1 MGFQGYEVKLI
12 YLTDNK
18 LVGSYPDP
26 AKLDYMIEYYNVS
39 YYIFGY
45 YYTYGK
51 SRYKLETVE
60 YVKNNLTNSSLL
72 RLSKKI
78 IANFYDEEDPKRK
91 DEVYIYKVIN

>member
-1 MGFQGYEVKLI
+1 MGFQGYSKI
-12 YLTDNK
+12 NHLTDNK

-60 YVKNNLTNSSLL
+60 YVKNNPDKFKLIATIQEDYSQFL
-72 RLSKKI
+72 R
-78 IANFYDEEDPKRK
+78 
-91 DEVYIYKVIN
+91 